1 MNSALPDPW
10 ADTTALVLCGGRG
23 TRLLPVVA
31 DRPKGIADV
40 GGRPFLVRLL
50 DQIADAGLR
59 NAVLCTGHMA
69 EQVRAAC
76 GEQHRGM
83 KLGYSSEEKTLGTA
97 GALRLALPLVLTR
110 NLLVL
115 NGDSYCHADLR
126 AFRAA
131 YEAGGRKPTLLLVE
145 VSDASRFGLVEL
157 ELGGNI
163 RRFAEKSAEPAPGVI
178 NAGIYLLPR
187 ELVQSIP
194 EGRAVSLER
203 EIFPVWVSSGL
214 RGHRCGG
221 PFIDIGTPETYAQ
234 AAQFFGGKAHEGQ

>member
-1 MNSALPDPW
+1 
-10 ADTTALVLCGGRG
+10 
-23 TRLLPVVA
+23 
-31 DRPKGIADV
+31 
-40 GGRPFLVRLL
+40 
-50 DQIADAGLR
+50 
-59 NAVLCTGHMA
+59 
-69 EQVRAAC
+69 
-76 GEQHRGM
+76 M